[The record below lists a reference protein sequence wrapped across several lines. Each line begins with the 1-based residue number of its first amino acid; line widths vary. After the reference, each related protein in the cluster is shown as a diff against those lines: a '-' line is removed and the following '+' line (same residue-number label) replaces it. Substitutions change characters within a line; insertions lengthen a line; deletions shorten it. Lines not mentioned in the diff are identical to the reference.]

1 MATAVIPAVIPAVI
15 KRFTKRLIVVL
26 LILIISKSS
35 FRIGGRSFLVKIC
48 DADEANDWK
57 EELLSIRRS
66 LDQSVI
72 TSIVNHRR
80 LGGKLLRILRR
91 VGILHMRPPLLQLVS
106 LLTFVSGVFI
116 LLLVLSGDVELNPG
130 PNYRHPCGKCDA
142 PVKRNQKGI
151 CCDDCSSWYH
161 TSCIV
166 MSDERYYQLGSSDEK
181 WVCEWCIHT
190 ESSLHSSSA
199 AFSSFEESN
208 NDYSFDQVV
217 GRSGGGMLFCHLNV
231 RSLYSCMDDIQ
242 DLLNCDCGR
251 VFFSLSETW
260 LNDSI
265 PDGMVAVPGFTLH
278 RKDRSERGGGVA
290 MYCPDGF
297 RCYRRS
303 DLEVDA
309 LEVLWTEVKVHRG
322 KSVLV
327 CSVYRSPTGGCFGN
341 FVEQF
346 SVMLENAVLEGKE
359 IIVLGDLNV
368 NLLVDSPANRHMTSV
383 CRELKL
389 TQMISVPTRITE
401 NSRTLIDHVYVTN
414 PQGFSESGCIDV
426 GISDHLMVFTIKKG
440 DQSCGHKIHKA
451 RSFKRCE
458 VDAMLADLKAAPWKC
473 DATDINHRW
482 SHWKEVFLNVVDRHA
497 PIVSCRIRRDT
508 PPWLSSDCRKLM
520 KKRNRIHRL
529 AMRTGSS
536 DMWDSYRCLKNRVT
550 GAVRGAKRTYFESL
564 MSSTSGPT
572 GRMWR
577 QINRLL
583 GKVNSGGTVL
593 SGENFVQSFC
603 DHLTMVTEA
612 NVSSDAMLPLPT
624 LMKRDSVFHLQP
636 VQEDDVLAELCGL
649 NITKATGL
657 DNISARL
664 LRLSAPAI
672 AASLCD
678 LYNFSISACQIPKE
692 WKEAKIIPIPKSANA
707 GVDVEQFRPISIL
720 PIVSKVLE
728 SLIHSQVYSYI
739 QEAGILNEVQ
749 SGFRHGYC
757 AQDALL
763 RTVDDWRSGL
773 DENKVVGVVFVDL
786 RKAFDSIDHG
796 LLLRKLAQY
805 GIAGSSLKWFE
816 CYLSER
822 RQRVVVGDEFSRWVA
837 VRSGV
842 PQGSILGPLLFNI
855 FVNDLPD
862 VVQTSKIMLYAD
874 DTTLYYGSS
883 CMS

>member
-1 MATAVIPAVIPAVI
+1 
-15 KRFTKRLIVVL
+15 
-26 LILIISKSS
+26 
-35 FRIGGRSFLVKIC
+35 
-48 DADEANDWK
+48 
-57 EELLSIRRS
+57 
-66 LDQSVI
+66 
-72 TSIVNHRR
+72 
-80 LGGKLLRILRR
+80 
-91 VGILHMRPPLLQLVS
+91 
-106 LLTFVSGVFI
+106 
-116 LLLVLSGDVELNPG
+116 
-130 PNYRHPCGKCDA
+130 
-142 PVKRNQKGI
+142 
-151 CCDDCSSWYH
+151 
-161 TSCIV
+161 
-166 MSDERYYQLGSSDEK
+166 
-181 WVCEWCIHT
+181 
-190 ESSLHSSSA
+190 
-199 AFSSFEESN
+199 
-208 NDYSFDQVV
+208 
-217 GRSGGGMLFCHLNV
+217 MLFCHLNV

-265 PDGMVAVPGFTLH
+265 PDGMVAIPGFTLH
-278 RKDRSERGGGVA
+278 RKDRSEHGGGVA

-440 DQSCGHKIHKA
+440 DQSCGHKIRKA

-624 LMKRDSVFHLQP
+624 LMKWDSVFHLQP

-707 GVDVEQFRPISIL
+707 GVDVEQFRPNSIL

-739 QEAGILNEVQ
+739 QEAGILNEVL

-822 RQRVVVGDEFSRWVA
+822 RQRVVVGYEFSRWVA

-874 DTTLYYGSS
+874 DTTLYYASS
-883 CMS
+883 CMSEMKEVLTRDLQCVSSWIEQNRLKLNVKKTQWMCLARKNRKTEALNLDVKMNGEVLQQCKKVKYLGVTIDNHLCWKDHIEEVRKKCFMGLIQLSKLRRSLPSSLKKLLYLSLVQPHLDYCSVVWADCTSELKLKLDRIQKWGMRIILNRGRLSPSEDMRRTLGWMTLSNRRRMLRAKVVKRCLL